1 MDHIYNTPRA
11 WMMGRYLTP
20 ESHRWDGPDAEFH
33 PESDNIPWSLVP
45 DRKVAVEDVAHLLSG
60 HFQGTPYDPYS
71 HQNTGRR
78 GIYRSIGINRT
89 GVTSICQ
96 IRPGRGLKGLEW
108 ICFGSTT
115 FGGCC
120 RCIPRWKMPAY
131 LSAWTLDAS
140 TENWYWGSRLI
151 AALADPNYGT
161 CIQQIGRYR
170 EEMAARGR
178 QIVAEYDRKQTND
191 ERTLEEANAKL
202 CEMAREL
209 TAETLGKVLADASE
223 HMKNGF
229 NLSDN

>member
-1 MDHIYNTPRA
+1 
-11 WMMGRYLTP
+11 
-20 ESHRWDGPDAEFH
+20 
-33 PESDNIPWSLVP
+33 
-45 DRKVAVEDVAHLLSG
+45 VAYLLSG

-96 IRPGRGLKGLEW
+96 IRPDRAQKGLEW

-115 FGGCC
+115 FGGFLPLYPNV
-120 RCIPRWKMPAY
+120 RKMPDY
-131 LSAWTLDAS
+131 VSRVGTEVS